1 MLPCP
6 WTYNEISQQI
16 VDGAAPD
23 NPFLPWIEF
32 YQPQTGQIDD
42 SMVKKL
48 YENGRENM
56 FFQGHDESS
65 IFLHI
70 VHMV

>member
-42 SMVKKL
+42 SMVKNFMKMGEKTCSFKDMMNRL
-48 YENGRENM
+48 
-56 FFQGHDESS
+56 FFCT
-65 IFLHI
+65 
-70 VHMV
+70 